1 MGKVLQIR
9 EQQALVKLIKANDQI
24 ALKKLYQQNYR
35 KIEVFVLQNSG
46 TIAQAKDVYQ
56 EAFLAMYQNVK
67 AEKFTPENET
77 ALQGYLY
84 QIAKNKWRDVLRSSA
99 FKKTRSLEQSFYE
112 TEDNSSLEIEEIELE
127 QQQQLKI
134 TMDAFSK
141 LGVECKKLLTAFY
154 FQKKSLRE
162 ISETANYAEASA
174 RNKKYRCIQKLKE
187 LAQTPN

>member
-35 KIEVFVLQNSG
+35 KIEVFVLQNRG

-162 ISETANYAEASA
+162 ISENANYAEASA

>member
-9 EQQALVKLIKANDQI
+9 EQHALVKSIKANDQMV
-24 ALKKLYQQNYR
+24 LKTLYQQNY
-35 KIEVFVLQNSG
+35 KKVEVYVLQNSG
-46 TIAQAKDVYQ
+46 SVAQAKDVYQ

-84 QIAKNKWRDVLRSSA
+84 QISKNKWRDILRSSV
-99 FKKTRSLEQSFYE
+99 FKKTSSLENNFYE
-112 TEDNSSLEIEEIELE
+112 TEDQSEEYKNEIELE
-127 QQQQLKI
+127 EQDKLKK

-141 LGVECKKLLTAFY
+141 LGAECKELLLQFY

-162 ISETANYAEASA
+162 ISSNANYAEASA

-187 LAQTPN
+187 LAQTPK